1 MGKHRILNMKKFWG
15 LDVWLFPVSG
25 AVDTMGGLGL
35 EGSLLGILQPA
46 GDVLCF
52 YLYQPG

>member
-35 EGSLLGILQPA
+35 EGSLLGFLQPA